1 MSEKNVCHM
10 GNETHDLV
18 TNCLAHR
25 STTLYHYAKLPNLKN
40 IYMQL
45 SMSSKILFLGDDH
58 IVDLIMQYMLARSG
72 VITTPWSNHSYESFE
87 YAAVQLFFPYHEVT
101 HLILIAN
108 VTNWL
113 DSDDI
118 SYHTLL

>member
-1 MSEKNVCHM
+1 M

-72 VITTPWSNHSYESFE
+72 VITTP
-87 YAAVQLFFPYHEVT
+87 
-101 HLILIAN
+101 
-108 VTNWL
+108 
-113 DSDDI
+113 
-118 SYHTLL
+118 